1 MRNKA
6 QVLLND
12 EMVPYLIEQFDKGCI
27 PYTSESIVLEN
38 GELVNRITFDGCDP
52 FVGNYIF
59 HAGALFYKQTL
70 KNLM

>member
-12 EMVPYLIEQFDKGCI
+12 EMASYLIEQFDKGSI
-27 PYTSESIVLEN
+27 IYTSESIVLEN

-52 FVGNYIF
+52 ICRQLHFPRGSII
-59 HAGALFYKQTL
+59 L
-70 KNLM
+70 